1 MDFRLVLFRSN
12 CDAGQESRECV
23 YVDPNPI
30 DQINGEGHNYFRSK
44 NVVQTRSW
52 ALFGE
57 AYWNVSDDVKITAG
71 ARYTNDKKTSTP
83 IPSQLLLGAE
93 NFGNT
98 SGASSGGRVSR
109 GYPAL
114 PPIEQQWDAFTGRLV
129 VDWKPET
136 SFSDDTLVYASFSH
150 GYKAGGS
157 NPPRVDID
165 PKVIQYQPLAA
176 T

>member
-1 MDFRLVLFRSN
+1 MDPLVPDTTLFRS
-12 CDAGQESRECV
+12 
-23 YVDPNPI
+23 
-30 DQINGEGHNYFRSK
+30 
-44 NVVQTRSW
+44 
-52 ALFGE
+52 E
-57 AYWNVSDDVKITAG
+57 ADWNVSDDGKITAG

-136 SFSDDTLVYASFSH
+136 SFSDEDRKSTRLNSSH
-150 GYKAGGS
+150 
-157 NPPRVDID
+157 
-165 PKVIQYQPLAA
+165 
-176 T
+176 